1 MSEQQSPPFRRRR
14 LGRTLRDLRESARMS
29 PAEVCARLE
38 FSPARLSRMENGQTA
53 PDIVIVKS
61 LLDEY
66 GIPVNDWEPY
76 LELAREAKQKGWWQ
90 AHGLPAMGYVA
101 LEAAAN
107 SVWDFALAYVPGLLQ
122 SRGYVEAVLRAST
135 LRRTEQ
141 QVQDQIAVRMRR
153 QHRLLSEDGGLEL
166 IAVVDEGVLHRTVG
180 GLEVMRDQLRH
191 ITNLAATP
199 TVTVHV
205 VPSTVGVHVGMEGA
219 FTVLAFP
226 EADDPDIAY
235 LEHVTGA
242 LQLEK
247 KDEVRACRLTFELLR
262 NQALDPTDSI
272 GLIKR
277 LAQEM

>member
-191 ITNLAATP
+191 ITNLAAAP